1 MKGIHTSPEKLAPV
15 LWLLLVAFVGR
26 VLGQALV
33 ALAQVPWLPPM
44 DAWMSG
50 LLAYPYLLVSQIV
63 IMAACVKVCVDFS
76 RGRGWTVRPRRFMV
90 RGALYF
96 GYLYFAGMILRYVLQ
111 MILLPET
118 RWLGG
123 TIPIFFHL
131 VLATFLILVSL
142 WHRAQLETTETA
154 GSASRK

>member
-1 MKGIHTSPEKLAPV
+1 
-15 LWLLLVAFVGR
+15 
-26 VLGQALV
+26 
-33 ALAQVPWLPPM
+33 M

-76 RGRGWTVRPRRFMV
+76 RGRGWAVRPRRFMA

-131 VLATFLILVSL
+131 VLATFLILVGL
-142 WHRAQLETTETA
+142 WHRAQLEMVETA
-154 GSASRK
+154 GSTSRT